1 LDDLEQAVGATHE
14 ASPKEAEH
22 HERTVIVLLL
32 TARCQEPRPAPDS
45 TLSGPLLQYAL
56 IERREPINQPDN
68 GRREIMQHSVCL
80 STTTTPASY
89 PSRLAHF
96 VRTWWQRRAHQRR
109 INATVRIL
117 RALDARTLKDIGL
130 HRSGIESAVA
140 GQCSCR
146 RINLALE

>member
-1 LDDLEQAVGATHE
+1 
-14 ASPKEAEH
+14 
-22 HERTVIVLLL
+22 
-32 TARCQEPRPAPDS
+32 
-45 TLSGPLLQYAL
+45 
-56 IERREPINQPDN
+56 
-68 GRREIMQHSVCL
+68 
-80 STTTTPASY
+80 
-89 PSRLAHF
+89 LAHF

-140 GQCSCR
+140 GQCSRR